1 MAGCSLSQASR
12 LGDRDPGSLRYQGYL
27 GTEMHFGVVGFPE
40 DVITQVVLD
49 LDDGVEGRT
58 EMIE

>member
-1 MAGCSLSQASR
+1 MR
-12 LGDRDPGSLRYQGYL
+12 
-27 GTEMHFGVVGFPE
+27 FGVIGFPE

-49 LDDGVEGRT
+49 LDDGVEGRI